1 VARSGADLVR
11 AAETRGL
18 RVLAGRLLGEPDE
31 RRDALRR
38 RWIASRSPSELDGN
52 VQPLVPTA

>member
-31 RRDALRR
+31 RRDALLR
-38 RWIASRSPSELDGN
+38 PLDR
-52 VQPLVPTA
+52 QPFAF